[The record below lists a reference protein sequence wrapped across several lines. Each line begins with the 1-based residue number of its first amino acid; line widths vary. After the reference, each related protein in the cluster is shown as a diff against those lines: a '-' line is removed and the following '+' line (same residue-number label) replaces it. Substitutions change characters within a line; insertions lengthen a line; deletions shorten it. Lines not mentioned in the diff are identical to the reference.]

1 MDIERFRGLIAIQRA
16 AGEAR
21 GDLATIMQAVVNE
34 RSVMPQSNGIVVE
47 LRDDDQLYYAA
58 ASGTA
63 APQLGLRLSL
73 SASLS
78 GLSILTGEPQYCPDS
93 HQDGRVNRAACDRVG
108 LRSMIVVPIPHN
120 GQIVGVLK
128 YHSSE
133 PHAYDEQD
141 MLMAHLLVGPIAVGF
156 SSIAEADAV
165 RATVDLQ
172 AVIRLKEELVSNISH
187 ELRTPITSVAGSL
200 ALLKSGTAGDL
211 PPRAD
216 ALIDIASR
224 NAERLSRLVDDLLD
238 MGRIEQ
244 GRLSIT
250 LAPADL
256 REILETVVRENRPF
270 AERTGVTLDLAAP
283 PTPVAVVTDAERL
296 FQALTNLVANAAKF
310 APANSTVRVSLRV
323 DGDVARMRVSD
334 DGPGV
339 PEHFRPRLFERF
351 AQALPTRHGTPV
363 AGTGLGLA
371 ITRGIVDQL
380 GGSVRLDETVPQGA
394 TFEIALPLRPAQ
406 T

>member
-1 MDIERFRGLIAIQRA
+1 
-16 AGEAR
+16 
-21 GDLATIMQAVVNE
+21 
-34 RSVMPQSNGIVVE
+34 
-47 LRDDDQLYYAA
+47 
-58 ASGTA
+58 
-63 APQLGLRLSL
+63 
-73 SASLS
+73 
-78 GLSILTGEPQYCPDS
+78 
-93 HQDGRVNRAACDRVG
+93 
-108 LRSMIVVPIPHN
+108 
-120 GQIVGVLK
+120 
-128 YHSSE
+128 
-133 PHAYDEQD
+133 
-141 MLMAHLLVGPIAVGF
+141 
-156 SSIAEADAV
+156 
-165 RATVDLQ
+165 
-172 AVIRLKEELVSNISH
+172 
-187 ELRTPITSVAGSL
+187 
-200 ALLKSGTAGDL
+200 
-211 PPRAD
+211 
-216 ALIDIASR
+216 
-224 NAERLSRLVDDLLD
+224 
-238 MGRIEQ
+238 
-244 GRLSIT
+244 
-250 LAPADL
+250 
-256 REILETVVRENRPF
+256 VRENRPF

-351 AQALPTRHGTPV
+351 AQASPTRHGTPV